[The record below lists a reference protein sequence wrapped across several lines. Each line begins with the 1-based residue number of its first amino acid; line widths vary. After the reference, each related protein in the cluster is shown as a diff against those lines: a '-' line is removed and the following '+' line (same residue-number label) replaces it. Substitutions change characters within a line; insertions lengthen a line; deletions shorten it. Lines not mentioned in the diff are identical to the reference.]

1 MSEMYINYK
10 NGTTKEI
17 RLLNRFSNGEIRFVS
32 ESGERYMMTPDGTFA
47 KDGVRI
53 ATKVNEKGEIEYSGE
68 HAYVV
73 DDTIQ
78 SISYPSSTEFHYT
91 ISDFSGVVKVR
102 PKRRSK
108 RLSAWMSISK
118 LKRCPNVRFSSLLG
132 GSFGDGASFSSSFMK
147 GDDRY
152 DQKFC

>member
-1 MSEMYINYK
+1 MSEMCINYK

-53 ATKVNEKGEIEYSGE
+53 ATKANEKGEIEYSGG

-78 SISYPSSTEFHYT
+78 SISYPSNTEFHYT
-91 ISDFSGVVKVR
+91 FSEFSGVVTVR
-102 PKRRSK
+102 P
-108 RLSAWMSISK
+108 
-118 LKRCPNVRFSSLLG
+118 
-132 GSFGDGASFSSSFMK
+132 GASKEEIKKAVDMDIYKQLRKMPVSEVQFTP
-147 GDDRY
+147 GRIVR
-152 DQKFC
+152 

>member
-1 MSEMYINYK
+1 MSEMCINYK

-17 RLLNRFSNGEIRFVS
+17 RLLNRFSNGEIRFVI

-68 HAYVV
+68 HVFVV

-78 SISYPSSTEFHYT
+78 SISYPSRTEFHYA
-91 ISDFSGVVKVR
+91 ISDFSGIVKVR
-102 PKRRSK
+102 P
-108 RLSAWMSISK
+108 
-118 LKRCPNVRFSSLLG
+118 
-132 GSFGDGASFSSSFMK
+132 GASKEEIKKAVDMDVYKQLRKMPISEVQFTP
-147 GDDRY
+147 GRIVR
-152 DQKFC
+152 

>member
-1 MSEMYINYK
+1 MSEMCINYK

-32 ESGERYMMTPDGTFA
+32 ESGERYMMTPDGIFA

-102 PKRRSK
+102 P
-108 RLSAWMSISK
+108 
-118 LKRCPNVRFSSLLG
+118 
-132 GSFGDGASFSSSFMK
+132 GASKEEIKKAIGMDVYKQIKKMPEREIQFTT
-147 GDDRY
+147 GRIVR
-152 DQKFC
+152 

>member
-1 MSEMYINYK
+1 MSEMCINYK

-47 KDGVRI
+47 KDGIRV

-68 HAYVV
+68 HVFVV

-78 SISYPSSTEFHYT
+78 SISYPSNTEFRYT
-91 ISDFSGVVKVR
+91 ISDFSGVIKVR
-102 PKRRSK
+102 PEASSEEIKK
-108 RLSAWMSISK
+108 AIGIDVYKQIKKMPISEVQFAPG
-118 LKRCPNVRFSSLLG
+118 RIVR
-132 GSFGDGASFSSSFMK
+132 
-147 GDDRY
+147 
-152 DQKFC
+152 

>member
-1 MSEMYINYK
+1 MSEMRINYK

-17 RLLNRFSNGEIRFVS
+17 RLLNRFSNGEIRFVI

-68 HAYVV
+68 HVFVV

-78 SISYPSSTEFHYT
+78 SISYPSRTEFHYT
-91 ISDFSGVVKVR
+91 ISDFSGIVKVR
-102 PKRRSK
+102 P
-108 RLSAWMSISK
+108 
-118 LKRCPNVRFSSLLG
+118 
-132 GSFGDGASFSSSFMK
+132 GASKEEIKKAVDMDVYKQLRKMPISEVQFTP
-147 GDDRY
+147 GRIVR
-152 DQKFC
+152 

>member
-1 MSEMYINYK
+1 MSEMCINYK

-17 RLLNRFSNGEIRFVS
+17 RLLNRFSNGEIRFVI

-68 HAYVV
+68 HVFVV

-78 SISYPSSTEFHYT
+78 SISYPSRTEFHYT
-91 ISDFSGVVKVR
+91 ISDFSGIVKVR
-102 PKRRSK
+102 P
-108 RLSAWMSISK
+108 
-118 LKRCPNVRFSSLLG
+118 
-132 GSFGDGASFSSSFMK
+132 GASKEEIKKAVDMDVYKQLRKMPISEVQFTP
-147 GDDRY
+147 GRIVR
-152 DQKFC
+152 